1 MRMNP
6 GIAMQ
11 GQPVNVLGAMDA
23 GMQMG
28 HRQNE
33 MQRQNALAQAMQEH
47 GPGLVQ
53 GDQRA
58 ASELAQFDPQMVAGV
73 QNTQNQMEDRQARL
87 AMAREQAGQQMAQ
100 RAQQM
105 SQAELEAER
114 QNMERGLAMGTK
126 ASNEE
131 EWDAAMRSVGAD
143 DMIGQF
149 ENREMLIAGAMGIM
163 DALDMGQGPEPRSP
177 EGRLRADEMDGFVPE
192 GTFESSQRG
201 DGDLRDRR
209 VRDLAGDLMRN
220 NLAANEQE
228 AMEIARGV
236 MDNRYELDRWS
247 GEVIDRA
254 TNQPIARRGE
264 GRPDV
269 SGDAEPPMP
278 SESQPTEAPRR
289 DENALTFGDRFGD
302 ASESFGP
309 GGFGRRVANI
319 ASEALGAQPMF
330 GGALESQADFGVLQE
345 QLINDIASAYPRQP
359 PSWLLENIRELTPT
373 AGSVF
378 TGPERA
384 QSQLRAIGRNLE
396 GERASAAS
404 RLDGGRLSRDA
415 RQEIEERISGLDAA
429 IARVGQAVG
438 AFDGDA
444 RSGERDRGG
453 EGDDIEDILRLYE

>member
-53 GDQRA
+53 GDQGA
-58 ASELAQFDPQMVAGV
+58 ASELAQYDPQMVAGV
-73 QNTQNQMEDRQARL
+73 QNTQNQMGDRQARL
-87 AMAREQAGQQMAQ
+87 GMAREQASQQMIQ

-114 QNMERGLAMGTK
+114 DNIERGLAMGTK
-126 ASNEE
+126 ASNAE

-143 DMIGQF
+143 EMMGQF
-149 ENREMLIAGAMGIM
+149 ENREMLLAGAMGIK
-163 DALDMGQGPEPRSP
+163 DALEMGRGPEPQSP
-177 EGRLRADEMDGFVPE
+177 EGRLRADESAGLVPE
-192 GTFESSQRG
+192 GTFQSSQQG
-201 DGDLRDRR
+201 SGDLRDRR
-209 VRDLAGDLMRN
+209 VSDLANDLLRN
-220 NLAANEQE
+220 EQASNEQE

-254 TNQPIARRGE
+254 TNQPIARRGA

-269 SGDAEPPMP
+269 EGEPTPGQPAPAQESP
-278 SESQPTEAPRR
+278 SESPRG
-289 DENALTFGDRFGD
+289 DESTLSFGDRFGS
-302 ASESFGP
+302 ATESFGP
-309 GGFGRRVANI
+309 GGLGRRVGNI
-319 ASEALGAQPMF
+319 ASEAVGASPMF
-330 GGALESQADFGVLQE
+330 PETLESQADFGVLQE

-359 PSWLLENIRELTPT
+359 PSWLLQNIRELTPT
-373 AGSVF
+373 AGSLWV
-378 TGPERA
+378 GPERA
-384 QSQLRAIGRNLE
+384 QSQLRAIGRNLDD
-396 GERASAAS
+396 ERASAQS
-404 RLDGGRLSRDA
+404 RLEGGNLSREG
-415 RQEIEERISGLDAA
+415 RQEIEERVTGLDAA
-429 IARVGQAVG
+429 LRRINQAVG
-438 AFDGDA
+438 AFSETTDQ
-444 RSGERDRGG
+444 